1 MQRSSSPGSELVTVP
16 HAEDMDDETFLKH
29 IDKRHRKDTKHD
41 GQNVLFPRSSWTAW
55 VPLYRT
61 WHERL
66 HAIAI
71 PGQYDHEHL
80 LPAYLEGEDDE

>member
-1 MQRSSSPGSELVTVP
+1 VRFQPDEIVTVP
-16 HAEDMDDETFLKH
+16 HAEDMDDDTFLRH
-29 IDKRHRKDTKHD
+29 LDKRHRQDTKHD
-41 GQNVLFPRSSWTAW
+41 GEKVLFPPSTRHAW

-66 HAIAI
+66 HEIAL

-80 LPAYLEGEDDE
+80 RPQYMEGEDE